1 MSRRKSSNAKA
12 RCNPLSLLADCGNLP
27 DDDSVLRS
35 GGVYEPAIRGEPRGR
50 LRLAE
55 SLEDAAM
62 QAIAAE
68 NNLPATAFLIDRGTH
83 FDLRWMTPTVEL
95 DLCGHATLA
104 SAHVL
109 FRHLGRSDAMIRF
122 QSRSGELRVERAGDR
137 LTLDFPAQRLNECQ
151 PPEKLA
157 EGLGA
162 QPSAVLKGNNYL
174 AVFDHEVDIASLLPD
189 FRIIADLDAHGVI
202 ATAPGD
208 RCDFV
213 SRYFAP
219 RVGVPEDSATGS
231 AHCAL
236 VPYWSKRLGKRTL
249 HARQLSMRGGE
260 LFCEDRGER
269 VGLGGNAVTYVEGQL
284 HCA

>member
-1 MSRRKSSNAKA
+1 MTIPYFEVVAFTNRQFAG
-12 RCNPLSLLADCGNLP
+12 NPA
-27 DDDSVLRS
+27 
-35 GGVYEPAIRGEPRGR
+35 GVCV
-50 LRLAE
+50 LAE
-55 SLEDAAM
+55 SLPDAAM

-68 NNLPATAFLIDRGTH
+68 NNLPATAFMIDRGTH
-83 FDLRWMTPTVEL
+83 FDLRWMTTTVEL

-109 FRHLGRSDAMIRF
+109 FQHLGRSDAMIRF
-122 QSRSGELRVERAGDR
+122 QSRSGELTVERSGDR
-137 LTLDFPAQRLNECQ
+137 LVLDFPAQSLSECQ

-162 QPSAVLKGNNYL
+162 QPSAVLKGRNYC
-174 AVFDHEVDIASLLPD
+174 AVFDHELDVAALLPD
-189 FRIIADLDAHGVI
+189 FRIIAELDAHGVI

-269 VGLGGNAVTYVEGQL
+269 VGIGGNAVTYVEGQL

>member
-1 MSRRKSSNAKA
+1 
-12 RCNPLSLLADCGNLP
+12 
-27 DDDSVLRS
+27 
-35 GGVYEPAIRGEPRGR
+35 
-50 LRLAE
+50 
-55 SLEDAAM
+55 
-62 QAIAAE
+62 
-68 NNLPATAFLIDRGTH
+68 
-83 FDLRWMTPTVEL
+83 
-95 DLCGHATLA
+95 
-104 SAHVL
+104 VL
-109 FRHLGRSDAMIRF
+109 FHHLGRADSLIRF
-122 QSRSGELRVERAGDR
+122 QSRSSGELTVERAGDR
-137 LTLDFPAQRLNECQ
+137 LVLDFPSQSLSECR
-151 PPEKLA
+151 PPEKLT

-162 QPSAVLKGNNYL
+162 QPSAVLKGNNYC
-174 AVFDHEVDIASLLPD
+174 AVFDCELDVAALLPD
-189 FRIIADLDAHGVI
+189 FRIIAELDAHGVI

-219 RVGVPEDSATGS
+219 KVGVPEDSATGS

-269 VGLGGNAVTYVEGQL
+269 VGIGGNAVTYLEGQL